1 MNYSLILTTQT
12 GGDELKRLF
21 CLATGFLSRYRTV
34 CHQDTKARK
43 KINLNFVSL
52 CLCGGFLFLAASS
65 AFAADLVL
73 PRLDV
78 GVTPAQSP
86 QEVALSVQ
94 ILILLTILTL
104 APSLMIM
111 VTAFVRV
118 SIIFA
123 FMKQALNAQGMP
135 PNQVIMG
142 LALFVTFYIMAPTIS
157 EINKNAYQ
165 PYIKGELNFEEGLS
179 EAAKPIRKFMFRQT
193 REKDIDL
200 FMSLSK
206 LPQPK
211 NRDDVPTY
219 TLIPAFMISEIMT
232 AFQMGILL
240 FVPFLVIDMVV
251 ASVLMSMGM
260 IMLPPVMVSM
270 PFKILLFVMVDGWH
284 LLTKSV
290 ILSFH

>member
-1 MNYSLILTTQT
+1 MNRELSEIANFLRLGKDIFYSYYLLKL
-12 GGDELKRLF
+12 GRDELRRSNCLLICVLF
-21 CLATGFLSRYRTV
+21 
-34 CHQDTKARK
+34 
-43 KINLNFVSL
+43 
-52 CLCGGFLFLAASS
+52 FLFSLVASP
-65 AFAADLVL
+65 AFAADIVL
-73 PRLDV
+73 PRIDI
-78 GVTPAQSP
+78 GVTPAKSP
-86 QEVALSVQ
+86 QEVALAIQ
-94 ILILLTILTL
+94 ILLLLTILTI
-104 APSLMIM
+104 APSLVIM
-111 VTAFVRV
+111 LTSFVRV
-118 SIIFA
+118 SIVFA

-135 PNQVIMG
+135 PNQVMMG
-142 LALFVTFYIMAPTIS
+142 LALFITFYIMSPTIA

-165 PYIKGELNFEEGLS
+165 PYLKGDLKLETAIS
-179 EAAKPIRKFMFRQT
+179 EAAKPLRAFMFRQT

-211 NRDDVPTY
+211 NRTEVPTY
-219 TLIPAFMISEIMT
+219 TLIPAFMISEILT

-240 FVPFLVIDMVV
+240 FIPFLVIDMVV

-260 IMLPPVMVSM
+260 IMLPPAMVSM

>member
-1 MNYSLILTTQT
+1 MR
-12 GGDELKRLF
+12 RLF
-21 CLATGFLSRYRTV
+21 CLTTGFL
-34 CHQDTKARK
+34 
-43 KINLNFVSL
+43 LFSL
-52 CLCGGFLFLAASS
+52 TASS

-73 PRLDV
+73 PRIDI

-86 QEVALSVQ
+86 QEVALGIQ

-111 VTAFVRV
+111 LTSFVRV

-135 PNQVIMG
+135 PNQVTMG
-142 LALFVTFYIMAPTIS
+142 LALFVTFYIMAPTVS

-179 EAAKPIRKFMFRQT
+179 EAVKPIRKFMFRQT

-200 FMSLSK
+200 FMGLSK

-251 ASVLMSMGM
+251 SSVLMSMGM